1 MTSTLQANSPSHL
14 ALGETP
20 GRPAL
25 PRVVVTG
32 GSGKLGRATTQ
43 HLADSGWEVINF
55 DMRRPPGAAEDG
67 KTGLA
72 GSYRLVEVD
81 LSDMGQVL
89 EALMETD
96 MAYKGVQA
104 IVHLA
109 ALPSPGQTAASK
121 QFNVNISST
130 YNILEAARKLNIK
143 NVVLASSE
151 TLIGIPLTEPPTHLP
166 ITEESPRKPESAYS
180 LSKLMGEHLADQ
192 YAVWCPDTKYI
203 SLRFSNVMLQEE
215 YANFEGWQND
225 PKQRFWNCWGYIDA
239 RDGARAIEA
248 SLRAQRTGHHA
259 YLVANNNTC
268 MRTPNKDLVAAVF
281 PQAKYTPVS
290 SNPNET
296 LLSIEKAK
304 RELKWE
310 PKHDWK

>member
-1 MTSTLQANSPSHL
+1 MTSTSTSGTSHL

-20 GRPAL
+20 GRAAL

-43 HLADSGWEVINF
+43 YLADSGWEVINF

-67 KTGLA
+67 KTGLS

-81 LSDMGQVL
+81 LSNMGQVL

-151 TLIGIPLTEPPTHLP
+151 TLIGIPLVQPPESLP

-192 YAVWCPDTKYI
+192 YAVWSPDTKYI

-215 YANFEGWQND
+215 YDNFEGWQGD
-225 PKQRFWNCWGYIDA
+225 AKLRFWNCWGYIDA
-239 RDGARAIEA
+239 RDGASAIEA
-248 SLRAQRTGHHA
+248 ALKSKLTGHHA

-268 MRTPNKDLVAAVF
+268 MRKSNKELIAEVF
-281 PQAKYTPVS
+281 PNTKYTPLTD
-290 SNPNET
+290 NPNET

-304 RELKWE
+304 KELGWQ

>member
-1 MTSTLQANSPSHL
+1 MTSASAKTGPTHL

-20 GRPAL
+20 GRTER

-43 HLADSGWEVINF
+43 YLADQGWEVINF
-55 DMRRPPGAAEDG
+55 DTRRPPGAAEDG
-67 KTGLA
+67 KTGLS

-81 LSDMGQVL
+81 LTNMGEVL
-89 EALMETD
+89 EALLEVD
-96 MAYKGVQA
+96 MAYKSIQA

-109 ALPSPGQTAASK
+109 ALPSPGQTASSK

-130 YNILEAARKLNIK
+130 YNILEAARKLNIT

-151 TLIGIPLTEPPTHLP
+151 TLIGIPLVQPPEQLP

-192 YAVWCPDTKYI
+192 YAAWCPKSKYI

-215 YANFEGWQND
+215 YANFEGWQKD
-225 PKQRFWNCWGYIDA
+225 PMARNWNCWGYIDA
-239 RDGARAIEA
+239 RDGASAIEA
-248 SLRAQRTGHHA
+248 ALQSKMQGHHA

-268 MRTPNKDLVAAVF
+268 MRTKNEDLIKAAF
-281 PQAKYTPVS
+281 PKAKYTPVGDD
-290 SNPNET
+290 PNQT

-304 RELKWE
+304 RELGWK